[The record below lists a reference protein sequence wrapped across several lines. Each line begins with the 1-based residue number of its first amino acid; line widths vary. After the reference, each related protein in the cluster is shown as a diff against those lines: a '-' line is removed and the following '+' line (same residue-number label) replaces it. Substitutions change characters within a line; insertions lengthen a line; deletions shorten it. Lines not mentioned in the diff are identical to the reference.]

1 MSQKLLPVNNMITIL
16 LWILKRKI
24 LNSWDLIGKSGSL
37 LKLNLTP
44 FFIFVHNSQ
53 APTLLLLLPPVLT
66 LGQVH
71 KKSQALPAFVLAGD
85 SDHTSPNICAG
96 VITPH
101 PYLLGT
107 MRLWSHSVPSFLKLF
122 SDIPGTCLAPS
133 NKSHSMNGKYFYTF
147 VGLCIHHQSWH
158 MNKIWHVCG
167 EGAYILSGL
176 NYPSIYRGSLGRI
189 WSNNG
194 NV

>member
-1 MSQKLLPVNNMITIL
+1 MITIL

-107 MRLWSHSVPSFLKLF
+107 MGLWSHSVPSFLKLF

-147 VGLCIHHQSWH
+147 VGLCIISSVMTYEQNSACMWRRGVHPVWI
-158 MNKIWHVCG
+158 K
-167 EGAYILSGL
+167 LSKYLQRLFGPYL
-176 NYPSIYRGSLGRI
+176 
-189 WSNNG
+189 
-194 NV
+194 VQ